1 MEKSEK
7 IIYSHQANIG
17 IDILFLKKRKEG
29 HLLTVIT
36 VIYFMVKDR
45 GRMERKWMEGYL
57 IKLSERSLRPG

>member
-1 MEKSEK
+1 M
-7 IIYSHQANIG
+7 
-17 IDILFLKKRKEG
+17 KKRKEG

-45 GRMERKWMEGYL
+45 EGMERKWMEGYL